1 MEVKG
6 MPLLSLDK
14 IDEMHGAPPLNY
26 YTPHVGASK
35 KAIELGLVQDYV
47 VAHSPKR
54 ILASSR
60 DLPKENNGQ
69 ISARNLIR
77 VHRRESA

>member
-35 KAIELGLVQDYV
+35 KAIELGLV
-47 VAHSPKR
+47 
-54 ILASSR
+54 
-60 DLPKENNGQ
+60 
-69 ISARNLIR
+69 
-77 VHRRESA
+77 